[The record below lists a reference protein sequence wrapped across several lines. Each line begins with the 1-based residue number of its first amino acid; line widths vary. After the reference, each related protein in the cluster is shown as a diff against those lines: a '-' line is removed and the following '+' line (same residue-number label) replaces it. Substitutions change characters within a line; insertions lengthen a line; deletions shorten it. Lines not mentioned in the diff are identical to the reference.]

1 MPVTNGMGHV
11 QTWWRWFKCAGWPH
25 GDSLHLAHN
34 SLSGVIAD
42 GATEPS
48 VEGRMRSIGSTRE
61 TVQCASCR
69 ATEATVVPT
78 AATVMMLWEVMII
91 IVILGSIVCHC
102 ISQGL
107 VFSTGWLCDERDRA
121 ACMHARAQHW

>member
-1 MPVTNGMGHV
+1 
-11 QTWWRWFKCAGWPH
+11 
-25 GDSLHLAHN
+25 
-34 SLSGVIAD
+34 
-42 GATEPS
+42 
-48 VEGRMRSIGSTRE
+48 MRSIGSTRE

-78 AATVMMLWEVMII
+78 AVIMLWEMMMTNTLI

-121 ACMHARAQHW
+121 ACTHARAQHW